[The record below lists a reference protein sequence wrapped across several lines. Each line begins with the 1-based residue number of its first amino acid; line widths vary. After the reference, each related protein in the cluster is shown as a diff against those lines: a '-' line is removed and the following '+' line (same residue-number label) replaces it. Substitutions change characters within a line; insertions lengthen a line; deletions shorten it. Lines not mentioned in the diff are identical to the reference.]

1 MATLEADIDANLL
14 QLGSS
19 YFPQGHDM
27 SDQDIEIALMKAR
40 IEQMQKDVSEIKA
53 SVSDLVDA
61 WKSAG
66 MMVSLVKTAAAIVL
80 SVGVILGAFKLGI
93 MPSEA
98 GK

>member
-19 YFPQGHDM
+19 YFSQGSAM

>member
-1 MATLEADIDANLL
+1 
-14 QLGSS
+14 
-19 YFPQGHDM
+19 M
-27 SDQDIEIALMKAR
+27 SDQDIEIALMKAH

-53 SVSDLVDA
+53 SVSDLVDT

-93 MPSEA
+93 MPIEA